1 LAVVRMMIEKVMEV
15 ELEVPKVVIA
25 DFDAFMAE

>member
-1 LAVVRMMIEKVMEV
+1 MMIEKVMLV